1 MSLINPVNVQ
11 DGNIYLVN
19 SNEVSKASDASFD
32 YVFNE
37 ISSDDDNLETIF
49 KEVAEETGVDVNLL
63 KAVAQAESG
72 FDTEAVSSCGAQ
84 GIMQLMPFTS
94 ESLGVTDPFDARQN
108 IMGGAQL
115 LSSLLDTYDGN
126 VTLALAGYNA
136 GSGAVGRYGGVPPY
150 KETINY
156 INRINDILGGALE
169 NDSTTIDGSS
179 ATDLSGVY
187 TDKAPDVSTKSS
199 KAQTVNKNNII
210 QDTDKKINDNSKESL
225 LLSYEDYMYVMNT
238 YKEIVSK
245 LLGTKDNTMTA
256 SDIYETL
263 KGNNRF
269 SDDIEVPEERTEVED
284 AVKSDIAG
292 NEYFTYN
299 ATKANVNMLQGNEF
313 NNILK
318 NDAMSIYQAQASV
331 ISPIVAKLLDL

>member
-1 MSLINPVNVQ
+1 MKV
-11 DGNIYLVN
+11 
-19 SNEVSKASDASFD
+19 
-32 YVFNE
+32 
-37 ISSDDDNLETIF
+37 
-49 KEVAEETGVDVNLL
+49 
-63 KAVAQAESG
+63 
-72 FDTEAVSSCGAQ
+72 
-84 GIMQLMPFTS
+84 
-94 ESLGVTDPFDARQN
+94 
-108 IMGGAQL
+108 
-115 LSSLLDTYDGN
+115 
-126 VTLALAGYNA
+126 
-136 GSGAVGRYGGVPPY
+136 
-150 KETINY
+150 
-156 INRINDILGGALE
+156 
-169 NDSTTIDGSS
+169 
-179 ATDLSGVY
+179 VY

-199 KAQTVNKNNII
+199 KAQIVNKNSII

-269 SDDIEVPEERTEVED
+269 SDDIEVPEESAEVED
-284 AVKSDIAG
+284 AVRSDIAG

-299 ATKANVNMLQGNEF
+299 AKKANVNMLQGNEF